1 MKIKHL
7 IYSIIIFSSI
17 QIVSC
22 KKNNLLTNSN
32 FNIETSTDTILFD
45 TLFTTIGSTTKRFKC
60 YNQNSGTINIS
71 KISLQNGTN
80 SPFRINIDGE
90 SGILFN
96 DISIL
101 ADDSIFIFVEVTI
114 DPNGSS
120 LPLVVEDQIIF
131 ETNGNSNKV
140 VLNAWGQDAYFHV
153 NEIVQGTWTNDKPHV
168 IYGLAAVGYPNIDSN
183 LTLTIE
189 EGTKIHGHSNAV
201 LYVYKSTLN
210 VNGNLNNPVV
220 FQQDR
225 TEDYLLYSA
234 DSIAGQWR
242 GLYFSNA
249 LNSTITHAEIKN
261 AIVGIQ
267 VDTFSLNNYVF
278 LDKVKIHN
286 SLYSNILSQG
296 SNLSATNCLFAN
308 SNNYSAFISIG
319 GNINFEHCTISN
331 YSSGYRT
338 SPAFV
343 FKDYYESTNGQTIFR
358 PFNQANFTNCIIDG
372 NSTTDFVCDTLGY
385 DNSGILTNVVFD
397 HCSLKTEDTIE
408 NIVLNNCLF
417 NPRIHFKN
425 TEEWNFEITDSSEI
439 IDFGKSSNI
448 YDDILNRTRSI
459 PNDLGCY
466 EYQ

>member
-1 MKIKHL
+1 MKIKPIL
-7 IYSIIIFSSI
+7 YIIILFSSA
-17 QIVSC
+17 QILSC

-60 YNQNSGTINIS
+60 YNPNSGSINIS
-71 KISLQNGTN
+71 NISLQNGIN

-90 SGILFN
+90 SGVLFK
-96 DISIL
+96 DITIL
-101 ADDSIFIFVEVTI
+101 AGDSIFIFVEVTI
-114 DPNGSS
+114 DPNGNS

-131 ETNGNSNKV
+131 ETNGNSIKI

-168 IYGLAAVGYPNIDSN
+168 IYGVAAVGYPSLDSN

-210 VNGNLNNPVV
+210 VNGSFNNPVI

-242 GLYFSNA
+242 GVYFSNA
-249 LNSTITHAEIKN
+249 LNSSITHAEIKN
-261 AIVGIQ
+261 AIIGIQ
-267 VDTFSLNNYVF
+267 IDTFSLNNYVS

-286 SLYSNILSQG
+286 SLYSNILTQG
-296 SNLSATNCLFAN
+296 SNLSAINCLFAN

-319 GNINFEHCTISN
+319 GNVNFEQCTFSN
-331 YSSGYRT
+331 YNSGYRT

-343 FKDYYESTNGQTIFR
+343 FKDYYESINGQTIFR
-358 PFNQANFTNCIIDG
+358 PFNQAKFTNCIIDG
-372 NSTTDFVCDTLGY
+372 NSSTDFVCDTLGY
-385 DNSGILTNVVFD
+385 VLSGISPNVLFD
-397 HCSLKTEDTIE
+397 HCSLKTEDTTE
-408 NIVLNNCLF
+408 NFLLDNCLF
-417 NPRIHFKN
+417 NPKIHFKN
-425 TEEWNFEITDSSEI
+425 TKEWDFELTDSSEI
-439 IDFGKSSNI
+439 IDLGKSSAI
-448 YDDILNRTRSI
+448 LDDILNRTRSI

>member
-1 MKIKHL
+1 MKIKPIL
-7 IYSIIIFSSI
+7 YIIILFSSA
-17 QIVSC
+17 QILSC

-60 YNQNSGTINIS
+60 YNPNSGSINIS
-71 KISLQNGTN
+71 NISLQNGIN

-90 SGILFN
+90 SGVLFK
-96 DISIL
+96 DITIL
-101 ADDSIFIFVEVTI
+101 AGDSVFIFVEVTI
-114 DPNGSS
+114 DPNGNS

-131 ETNGNSNKV
+131 ETNGNSIKI

-153 NEIVQGTWTNDKPHV
+153 NEIVQGIWTNDKPHV
-168 IYGLAAVGYPNIDSN
+168 IYGVAAVGYPSLDSN

-210 VNGNLNNPVV
+210 VNGSFNNPVI

-242 GLYFSNA
+242 GVYFSNA
-249 LNSTITHAEIKN
+249 LNSSITHAEIKN
-261 AIVGIQ
+261 AIIGIQ
-267 VDTFSLNNYVF
+267 IDTFSLNNYVS

-286 SLYSNILSQG
+286 SLYSNILTQG
-296 SNLSATNCLFAN
+296 SNLSAINCLFAN

-319 GNINFEHCTISN
+319 GNVNFEQCTFSN
-331 YSSGYRT
+331 YNSGYRT

-343 FKDYYESTNGQTIFR
+343 FKDYYESINGQTIFR
-358 PFNQANFTNCIIDG
+358 PFNQAKFTNCIIDG
-372 NSTTDFVCDTLGY
+372 NSSTDFVCDTLGY
-385 DNSGILTNVVFD
+385 VLSGISPNVLFD
-397 HCSLKTEDTIE
+397 HCSLKTEDTTE
-408 NIVLNNCLF
+408 NFLLDNCLF
-417 NPRIHFKN
+417 NPKIHFKN
-425 TEEWNFEITDSSEI
+425 TKEWDFELTDSSEI
-439 IDFGKSSNI
+439 IDLGKSSAI
-448 YDDILNRTRSI
+448 LDDILNRTRSI

>member
-1 MKIKHL
+1 MKIKPIL
-7 IYSIIIFSSI
+7 YIIILFSSA
-17 QIVSC
+17 QILSC

-60 YNQNSGTINIS
+60 YNPNSGSININN
-71 KISLQNGTN
+71 ISLQNGIN

-90 SGILFN
+90 SGVLFK
-96 DISIL
+96 DITIL
-101 ADDSIFIFVEVTI
+101 AGDSVFIFVEVTI
-114 DPNGSS
+114 DPNGNS
-120 LPLVVEDQIIF
+120 LPLVVEDKIIF
-131 ETNGNSNKV
+131 ETNGNSIKI

-153 NEIVQGTWTNDKPHV
+153 NEIVQGIWTNDKPHV
-168 IYGLAAVGYPNIDSN
+168 IYGVAAVGYPSLDSN

-210 VNGNLNNPVV
+210 VNGSFNNPVI

-242 GLYFSNA
+242 GVYFSNA
-249 LNSTITHAEIKN
+249 LNSSITHAEIKN
-261 AIVGIQ
+261 AIIGIQ
-267 VDTFSLNNYVF
+267 IDTFSLNNYVS

-286 SLYSNILSQG
+286 SLYSNILTQG
-296 SNLSATNCLFAN
+296 SNLSAINCLFAN

-319 GNINFEHCTISN
+319 GNVNFEQCTFSN
-331 YSSGYRT
+331 YNSGYRT

-343 FKDYYESTNGQTIFR
+343 FKDYYESINGQTIFR
-358 PFNQANFTNCIIDG
+358 PFNQAKFTNCIIDG
-372 NSTTDFVCDTLGY
+372 NSSTDFVCDTLGY
-385 DNSGILTNVVFD
+385 VLSGISPNVLFD
-397 HCSLKTEDTIE
+397 HCSLKTEDTTE
-408 NIVLNNCLF
+408 NFLLDNCLF
-417 NPRIHFKN
+417 NPKIHFKN
-425 TEEWNFEITDSSEI
+425 TKEWDFELTDSSEI
-439 IDFGKSSNI
+439 IDLGKSSAI
-448 YDDILNRTRSI
+448 LDDILNRTRSI

>member
-1 MKIKHL
+1 MKIKPIL
-7 IYSIIIFSSI
+7 YIIILFSSA
-17 QIVSC
+17 QILSC

-60 YNQNSGTINIS
+60 YNPNSGSINIS
-71 KISLQNGTN
+71 NISLQNGIN

-90 SGILFN
+90 SGVLFK
-96 DISIL
+96 DITIL
-101 ADDSIFIFVEVTI
+101 AGDSIFIFVEVTI
-114 DPNGSS
+114 DPNGNS

-131 ETNGNSNKV
+131 ETNGNSIKI

-153 NEIVQGTWTNDKPHV
+153 NEIVQGIWTNDKPHV
-168 IYGLAAVGYPNIDSN
+168 IYGVAAVGYPSLDSN

-210 VNGNLNNPVV
+210 VNGSFNNPVI

-242 GLYFSNA
+242 GVYFSNA
-249 LNSTITHAEIKN
+249 LNSSITHAEIKN
-261 AIVGIQ
+261 AIIGIQ
-267 VDTFSLNNYVF
+267 IDTFSLNNYVS

-286 SLYSNILSQG
+286 SLYSNILTQG
-296 SNLSATNCLFAN
+296 SNLSAINCLFAN

-319 GNINFEHCTISN
+319 GNVNFEQCTFSN
-331 YSSGYRT
+331 YNSGYRT

-343 FKDYYESTNGQTIFR
+343 FKDYYESINGQTIFR
-358 PFNQANFTNCIIDG
+358 PFNQAKFTNCIIDG
-372 NSTTDFVCDTLGY
+372 NSSTDFVCDTLGY
-385 DNSGILTNVVFD
+385 VLSGISPNVLFD
-397 HCSLKTEDTIE
+397 HCSLKTEDTTE
-408 NIVLNNCLF
+408 NFLLDNCLF
-417 NPRIHFKN
+417 NPKIHFKN
-425 TEEWNFEITDSSEI
+425 TKEWDFELTDSSEI
-439 IDFGKSSNI
+439 IDLGKSSAI
-448 YDDILNRTRSI
+448 LDDILNRTRSI

>member
-1 MKIKHL
+1 MKIKPIL
-7 IYSIIIFSSI
+7 YIIILFSSA
-17 QIVSC
+17 QILSC

-32 FNIETSTDTILFD
+32 FNIETSIDTILFD

-60 YNQNSGTINIS
+60 YNPNSGTINIS
-71 KISLQNGTN
+71 NISLQNSTN

-90 SGILFN
+90 SGVLFK
-96 DISIL
+96 DITIL
-101 ADDSIFIFVEVTI
+101 AGDSIFIFVEVTI
-114 DPNGSS
+114 DPNGNS

-131 ETNGNSNKV
+131 ETNGNSIKI

-168 IYGLAAVGYPNIDSN
+168 IYGVAAVGYPSLDSN

-210 VNGNLNNPVV
+210 VNGSFNNPVI

-242 GLYFSNA
+242 GVYFSNA
-249 LNSTITHAEIKN
+249 LNSSITHAEIKN
-261 AIVGIQ
+261 AIIGVQI
-267 VDTFSLNNYVF
+267 DTFTLNNYVS

-286 SLYSNILSQG
+286 SLYSNILTQG
-296 SNLSATNCLFAN
+296 SNLSAINCLFAN

-319 GNINFEHCTISN
+319 GNVNFEQCTFSN
-331 YSSGYRT
+331 YNSGYRT

-343 FKDYYESTNGQTIFR
+343 LKDYYESINGQTIFR
-358 PFNQANFTNCIIDG
+358 PFNQAKFTNCIIDG
-372 NSTTDFVCDTLGY
+372 NSSTDFVCDTLGY
-385 DNSGILTNVVFD
+385 VLSGISPNVLFD
-397 HCSLKTEDTIE
+397 HCSLKTEDTTE
-408 NIVLNNCLF
+408 NFLLDNCLF
-417 NPRIHFKN
+417 NPKIHFKN
-425 TEEWNFEITDSSEI
+425 TKEWDFELTDSSEI
-439 IDFGKSSNI
+439 IDLGKSSAI
-448 YDDILNRTRSI
+448 LDDILNRTRSI